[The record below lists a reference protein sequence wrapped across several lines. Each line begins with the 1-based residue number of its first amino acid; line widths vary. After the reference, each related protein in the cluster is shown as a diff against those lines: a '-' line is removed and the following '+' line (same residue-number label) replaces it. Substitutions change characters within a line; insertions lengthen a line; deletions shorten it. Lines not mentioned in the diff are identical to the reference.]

1 MERSVSCQVSLLRAF
16 LMGGLRILAHLRKN
30 LGEVEPL
37 AMNVA
42 VCDLYLG
49 RSQPLNS
56 NEREGLMQLRAE
68 NLLVDCVELI
78 DHLLKTDRKV
88 EQEAVEA
95 SNSQYEDPFSV

>member
-1 MERSVSCQVSLLRAF
+1 
-16 LMGGLRILAHLRKN
+16 MGGLRILAHLRKN

-49 RSQPLNS
+49 RSQPLNA

-95 SNSQYEDPFSV
+95 SFCVKTLQLKQITTPDIRIND